1 MKGLILLI
9 VLAGSILL
17 FWPRPSTREV
27 DVLVPVVP
35 ENIAPGYTILD
46 TPLKPLE
53 VRLLGSPTDLAL
65 VNNSKLFYR
74 LDLSDLGFGVH
85 SIPIRPGDISL
96 AKGVSII
103 HFHPKTLEITIDR
116 EIEKAIP
123 IKLEVIGQV
132 ARGFRQ
138 TDAVVRPQIIRIKG
152 PETVLEG
159 INEIRTKPVDIT
171 GLTDSFKKEIA
182 LAVDHQLDITLP
194 DTSIVV
200 EIAIESKI
208 GTKIF
213 DNLPITAVNTP
224 YRYRITPPNVH
235 LTIKGAVTVLDTID
249 AERDIRVYLDLK
261 DLEPGIYVR
270 RALINLPV
278 KTTLA
283 GVEPQLFTV
292 NLERP

>member
-1 MKGLILLI
+1 MTRVRFKSIPGNVKLKGLILLI

-103 HFHPKTLEITIDR
+103 HFHPKTFEITIDR

-123 IKLEVIGQV
+123 VI
-132 ARGFRQ
+132 RRRQ
-138 TDAVVRPQIIRIKG
+138 TALNLLQKNMVPS
-152 PETVLEG
+152 TVAW
-159 INEIRTKPVDIT
+159 D
-171 GLTDSFKKEIA
+171 
-182 LAVDHQLDITLP
+182 
-194 DTSIVV
+194 
-200 EIAIESKI
+200 
-208 GTKIF
+208 
-213 DNLPITAVNTP
+213 
-224 YRYRITPPNVH
+224 
-235 LTIKGAVTVLDTID
+235 
-249 AERDIRVYLDLK
+249 
-261 DLEPGIYVR
+261 
-270 RALINLPV
+270 
-278 KTTLA
+278 
-283 GVEPQLFTV
+283 
-292 NLERP
+292 